1 MGEKGDL
8 PSHSLLPM
16 VGDRAGPGIMRVGEL
31 ALSLTHC
38 STRESRPY
46 TSLGQHARADS
57 VVGSA
62 GETAPEGLRADLCSP
77 CFLQQ

>member
-8 PSHSLLPM
+8 PSHSHPK
-16 VGDRAGPGIMRVGEL
+16 VGERVGLGIMSVGEL
-31 ALSLTHC
+31 ALSLTRC

-62 GETAPEGLRADLCSP
+62 GETAPEGLRADLCAP
-77 CFLQQ
+77 CLLQQ